1 MKITRAHILGWTALA
16 VAAAVLIIDTG
27 KPEAAPP
34 PVAAAPADDGWRVAA
49 GNLAPGMGLYFGRHD
64 KIYRG
69 LIMKFV
75 DTPHGEAAVLSKD
88 GQLEV
93 MLRKDIAIRDFWVRA
108 P

>member
-16 VAAAVLIIDTG
+16 AASTALIIDTD
-27 KPEAAPP
+27 KPEAAPAP
-34 PVAAAPADDGWRVAA
+34 AAAAPADDGWRIAA

-75 DTPHGEAAVLSKD
+75 DTPHGEAAVLLKD
-88 GQLEV
+88 GRLEV